1 MSVKK
6 FLLRYDPPG
15 LGLQVGCNGD
25 LTMHHVDLPA
35 FSQVKSL
42 KEIRDIVD
50 DLLQKQK
57 SLLSQKRHSSA
68 LQKLLGRLYHI
79 EVDADAVAKQPR
91 GPSLRQGQQVVVLRQ
106 GGGPPQAHAGEVG
119 ALTKLGADKAKHE
132 VTISGDAASGHEPT
146 VVKVKG
152 ADSVAPVAPPN
163 AALAVGTLAVLRG
176 LRGHAELNGCLVRVV
191 ECEEG
196 GRRFAVQSSEEGQ
209 TLRVK
214 KENLLAVE
222 AQGLRLPLRDL
233 VVAAAPPCAR
243 APKAEAPAAL
253 EGEALLGKD
262 SIRQGEVV
270 KLHGLKT
277 AQQYNGQ
284 TGTVL
289 KVDRAR
295 NRYEVQLQDGSV
307 KTVRADNVTRGQV
320 E

>member
-1 MSVKK
+1 
-6 FLLRYDPPG
+6 R
-15 LGLQVGCNGD
+15 
-25 LTMHHVDLPA
+25 
-35 FSQVKSL
+35 
-42 KEIRDIVD
+42 
-50 DLLQKQK
+50 
-57 SLLSQKRHSSA
+57 
-68 LQKLLGRLYHI
+68 
-79 EVDADAVAKQPR
+79 R
-91 GPSLRQGQQVVVLRQ
+91 GGQASKSLRQGQQVVVLRQ

-152 ADSVAPVAPPN
+152 ADSVAPPMAPPN

-295 NRYEVQLQDGSV
+295 NRYEVQLQDGSDE
-307 KTVRADNVTRGQV
+307 RHQSQPRRGHRGQRGGAV
-320 E
+320 PLGLRCRFRQDGLVLVSGVSLVMCAGALFLCLCPRAAAQSPRLRSGFVRVQLLGRDNADSALAYPSSKTSLD